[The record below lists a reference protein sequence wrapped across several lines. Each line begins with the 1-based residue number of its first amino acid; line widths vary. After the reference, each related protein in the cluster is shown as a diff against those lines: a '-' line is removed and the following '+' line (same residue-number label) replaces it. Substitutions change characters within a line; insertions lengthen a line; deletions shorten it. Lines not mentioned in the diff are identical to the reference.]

1 MASFLSRNSH
11 NIRRSAKERGH
22 CNHSKD
28 HKGDASDNED
38 GVNCFHRA
46 RLKGVE
52 SGV

>member
-1 MASFLSRNSH
+1 MTLVHLHDAD
-11 NIRRSAKERGH
+11 RSAKERGH

-28 HKGDASDNED
+28 HKGEASDNED

-46 RLKGVE
+46 RLKVGE